1 MSPTMQSIGK
11 AMPLWHG
18 VIAMQDPWL
27 GVGWNWGELAIVAAV
42 AVAAGA
48 LAVAAFRRHA

>member
-1 MSPTMQSIGK
+1 MQNIGK

-18 VIAMQDPWL
+18 VMAIQDPWL
-27 GVGWNWGELAIVAAV
+27 GEGWNWGELAIVAAV

-48 LAVAAFRRHA
+48 LAVAAFRRHS

>member
-27 GVGWNWGELAIVAAV
+27 GEGWNWGELAIVALIAV
-42 AVAAGA
+42 VLGA
-48 LAVAAFRRHA
+48 LAVAAFRRQS